1 MTAPPTEDSLG
12 ARLAAAGLDWIVPDW
27 PAPAQICALSTTRRG
42 RAGPFDLSLHG
53 ASDEASHG
61 ELRRW
66 VPAEPLW
73 LAQVHGTRICDADA
87 ELARRGRARPEADGA
102 CARSAG
108 TVCAVLC
115 ADCLPVLFTD
125 TAGTAVGAAHAGW
138 RGLAAGVLEATI
150 AAMRTPPRRLL
161 AWLGPAIGPRSFE
174 VGRDVLTAH
183 CEADAGA
190 AACFVRH
197 GEGKWLADLY
207 GLARRRLSRAGVGA
221 IYGGGRCTLR
231 EASAFYSYRREGRRA
246 GRMATLIWISS
257 S

>member
-1 MTAPPTEDSLG
+1 MTRSLADRSLG
-12 ARLAAAGLDWIVPDW
+12 ARLAAAGLDWIVPEW

-42 RAGPFDLSLHG
+42 HAGPCDLSLHETR
-53 ASDEASHG
+53 DEASHA

-73 LAQVHGTRICDADA
+73 LAQVHGATICDADS
-87 ELARRGRARPEADGA
+87 ELVRRNVRPQADGA
-102 CARSAG
+102 FARSVGA
-108 TVCAVLC
+108 VCAVLC

-125 TAGTAVGAAHAGW
+125 TAGSVVGAAHAGW
-138 RGLAAGVLEATI
+138 RGLAAGVLEATL
-150 AAMRTPPRRLL
+150 AAMRSPPRTLL
-161 AWLGPAIGPRSFE
+161 AWLGPAIGPASFE
-174 VGRDVLTAH
+174 VGRDVLRAH

-190 AACFVRH
+190 AACFVPH

-207 GLARRRLSRAGVGA
+207 ALARRRLLRAGLSA

-231 EASAFYSYRREGRRA
+231 ESSSFYSYRREGRSA

-257 S
+257 P